1 MSLRLAVTT
10 EEKYERKYKNK
21 REGAFKTLH

>member
-1 MSLRLAVTT
+1 MSLLQAVTT
-10 EEKYERKYKNK
+10 EEKYETKYKNK